1 MQTLLSADM
10 VASITMTSNEH
21 DIDPQQPLR
30 LAHRAMHL
38 RDQLTNK
45 PADRDNARRINELY
59 AIKMSDPSNVSRV
72 HNTIQATFDEWSEDN
87 EQRDSGYEGEQAEW
101 VQLARDIA
109 MHDGLYEAA
118 RDVLKEISALE
129 PDKEVSGWYSV
140 PDYRALFDYLVF
152 AESEYGSQEGSLQ
165 LAKANNR
172 LIKVDEQR
180 GYLPDNFELMGNYPN
195 PFNPVTVIPF
205 TLPMQADVLIEV
217 FDISGRRVA
226 RITDRQYEAGHHQV
240 SFDAGSLASGVYLIR
255 AVMRSVEGGDHQF
268 IRKMALVK

>member
-1 MQTLLSADM
+1 
-10 VASITMTSNEH
+10 
-21 DIDPQQPLR
+21 
-30 LAHRAMHL
+30 
-38 RDQLTNK
+38 
-45 PADRDNARRINELY
+45 
-59 AIKMSDPSNVSRV
+59 
-72 HNTIQATFDEWSEDN
+72 
-87 EQRDSGYEGEQAEW
+87 
-101 VQLARDIA
+101 

-118 RDVLKEISALE
+118 RDVLKEISTLE

-140 PDYRALFDYLVF
+140 PDNRALFDYLVF
-152 AESEYGSQEGSLQ
+152 AKSEYESQEGSLQ

-180 GYLPDNFELMGNYPN
+180 GYLPENFELKGNYPN

-268 IRKMALVK
+268 TRKMALVK